1 MKENVQLLNILG
13 DDKMIVDVARVSYE
27 KMASDYSDD
36 KNEGLIK
43 FLIKHSHWSPL
54 SHPQLQFRIKMPI
67 YVERQLVKTEVG
79 RVYNSISG
87 RYVDFSDSY
96 TLIPEGEWRKQSTD
110 SKQGSAGLLDKQE
123 QHICNNLQNEVYMT
137 CKDAYDK
144 MIRLGVSKEQART
157 ILPLNLNTTQIWT
170 GSLLSFIRLYK
181 QRVKDDAQKETGY
194 VVKEMMKQLKES
206 GKFETT
212 LKHYK
217 V

>member
-1 MKENVQLLNILG
+1 MKENIQLLNVMG

-36 KNEGLIK
+36 KNAGLIK
-43 FLIKHSHWSPL
+43 FLIKHSHWSPF

-96 TLIPEGEWRKQSTD
+96 TLIPEGEWRKQSED
-110 SKQGSAGLLDKQE
+110 SKQGSAELLGLKE
-123 QHICNNLQNEVYMT
+123 QLLCNNLQDEIYVT
-137 CKDAYDK
+137 CKYAYDT
-144 MIRLGVSKEQART
+144 MIRIGVSKEQART

-194 VVKEMMKQLKES
+194 VVKEMMRQLKES
-206 GKFETT
+206 GKFNVT
-212 LKHYK
+212 LKHYGI
-217 V
+217 